1 MYRYIRLLLFFLTL
15 YGTGTAQTVDL
26 NQPVTFSF
34 EDERLGYVLS
44 EISRQYAI
52 PFAYSS
58 NFIPVDQ
65 KISVTVR
72 QMSLQEALNQLFA
85 STKIIYA
92 LIGNSIVLKV
102 DESKEVIPVI
112 KKSSER
118 ENAIE
123 KSAPPPIPI
132 RNTQTIELLKKES
145 WDLLTKYRPIPQDIL
160 DSLKTLPIVP
170 KVFIPSLYEDSPYR
184 EMAQVTFIPAVS
196 TNVLSSDSITNTF
209 SLNILWGVNG
219 GVEGLEVAGF
229 GNVIRNNMKGFQL
242 AGIWNR
248 VEGNVSGTQLATVVN
263 YNMGYTRGLQF
274 SLGANITNEAK
285 AIQVAGFAN
294 IVKEDFEGLQFALFG
309 NFVRTRSNGVQ
320 IAGFYNGSR
329 GYAYKQ
335 FSLGYNKARDIEKI
349 QVGLINSANYVKGKQ
364 IGLVNIADQVEKTP
378 IGLLNIIKKGYNRIE
393 VGGGESLFAN
403 FGFKLGVRKFYNI
416 LQFGYRFTND
426 TWSLGYGIGTGV
438 KIANK
443 QHLHLEWILSHVNE
457 GTWWTS
463 DLNWLNQC
471 RFTYDWQMTKQK
483 TSLFLGP
490 TFNWLISKVKN
501 PETELVV
508 GSAIPSYT
516 LLNSN
521 RATSNWKIWFGATA
535 GLRF

>member
-1 MYRYIRLLLFFLTL
+1 MYRYIRLLFLFIPF
-15 YGTGTAQTVDL
+15 YGTAQTVDL
-26 NQPVTFSF
+26 DQSVTFRF
-34 EDERLGYVLS
+34 EEERLGYVLS
-44 EISRQYAI
+44 EVSRQYAI

-65 KISVTVR
+65 KISVDIR
-72 QMSLQEALNQLFA
+72 QLPLREALNQLFA

-102 DESKEVIPVI
+102 DESKEVIPLI

-123 KSAPPPIPI
+123 KSVPSPSPKRDI
-132 RNTQTIELLKKES
+132 RTIELLKKES
-145 WDLLTKYRPIPQDIL
+145 WSLLQKKRPIPQAIL

-170 KVFIPSLYEDSPYR
+170 KVLIPSIYEDSPYR
-184 EMAQVTFIPAVS
+184 ELAQITLIPPVS
-196 TNVLSSDSITNTF
+196 TNVLSPDSITNTF

-248 VEGNVSGTQLATVVN
+248 VEGNVSGTQLATLVN
-263 YNMGYTRGLQF
+263 YNIGYTRGLQF
-274 SLGANITNEAK
+274 TLGANITNEAK
-285 AIQVAGFAN
+285 AIQLAGFAN
-294 IVKEDFEGLQFALFG
+294 IVKEDFAGLQLALFG
-309 NFVRTRSNGVQ
+309 NFVRTRANGVQ

-329 GYAYKQ
+329 GYAYQQ
-335 FSLGYNKARDIEKI
+335 FSLGYNKAREVERI

-364 IGLVNIADQVEKTP
+364 IGLVNIADKVERTP
-378 IGLLNIIKKGYNRIE
+378 IGLLNIIKEGYNRIE

-416 LQFGYRFTND
+416 IQFGYRFTND

-443 QHLHLEWILSHVNE
+443 QYLHLEWILSHVNE

-471 RFTYDWQMTKQK
+471 RFTYDWQIGKHK

-501 PETELVV
+501 TETGLVV
-508 GSAIPSYT
+508 GSALPSYT

-521 RATSNWKIWFGATA
+521 RTSTNWKIWFGATA